1 MKKKL
6 DDVSKKLEVL
16 YDRLRENSVSTSTF
30 MITLESNNAS
40 LVF

>member
-1 MKKKL
+1 MKRKL

-30 MITLESNNAS
+30 LITLESNYVS